1 MSGTDAG
8 PGSTSSRA
16 SQLQELQQRAKSLE
30 RRLAAAA
37 GLHDTL
43 YETSSY
49 EYLPPPPGESLLP
62 PKPARTHAA
71 DPAAGNGGAP
81 LGDPY
86 AAYSPLFSNFPIYH
100 SRPLGPWAPAPS
112 PTGSGALSPRG
123 SSGGGASPTSHGTG
137 ASNTTIDWVTAAPLQ
152 PQSPSAPRPRP
163 SQKRHAAALT
173 EPEPKVRFRQ
183 PPGSAAA
190 VGEGR
195 TSSPLGASTGGDG
208 SVAASGS
215 STSGVD
221 AFIPSASVGGSNS
234 PPPVASDTARTQHWL
249 DGVQA
254 ASATTLSAALATP
267 AAQMSP
273 PPASSDSPL
282 CRLPPNTSY
291 GRGPGS
297 TSPRSGSVSRS
308 LHSVGAAASEPIHGP
323 QQQFNQGQH
332 HVHLHLQHQQHQWM
346 QHQQHQQ
353 RQQGLLQHTVQ
364 RAVWHQGQLRRVAPH
379 GAPASF
385 FPFSSSPKSAIPYV
399 PALPPPSPRPLPES
413 TAAVARRPLGDRI
426 QNTTWAL
433 ARAFGFQ
440 AFNEKPSAAPHPAH
454 QQQPRQWVPSTAFVA
469 ADHLEALLL
478 RNIMPRHLAAMKG
491 GGAGD
496 PAAAAGGDEPQREAA
511 FACAVWELHSHI
523 FLSYE
528 GAAGWCRL
536 LGLRPRLAEVEAEV
550 LQAPGRTAQDPAVV
564 SVLLLELCLYFLLYS
579 EAANLRHTPE
589 LLWFLFWAAAHSDTM
604 QRLCRNS
611 AALTSPA
618 SGPGG
623 LQLENARQRRL
634 AMRNTLQSALYTA
647 QRYLDHDPAACRP
660 EVCVEAA
667 TTLAA
672 QLPGLLPRLNLP
684 GPPASAGPSSSSSPT
699 KGRTRSAADE
709 QDDAALSCAASRSLF
724 VDLASFG
731 DGGFWTDVVVAPL
744 FTVLAYEVDACS
756 AAGQESAFR
765 LGYDDV
771 NESLCRRD
779 VLSRLLAELGVQQ
792 ADAAAGTV
800 HGALD
805 AITRL
810 GYPPSV
816 AVGGAAV
823 ATGPDGTV
831 PPADA
836 DAHGH
841 SHLRRRHNRSS
852 GGGASPTF
860 ANSATPAISSSSHL
874 DLRAFDVDA
883 AAAFWLDR
891 VFIKT
896 HRERRSWSAIFRAFY
911 RVFSLQLVLL
921 HLTIA
926 HAFAPFDL
934 AVLSSAVVTH
944 ALVQAAER
952 AANWWLSRGTHDP
965 LQRAKARES
974 WVSASPEKLMAA
986 HLAKTKAG
994 KKGKQ
999 AQEAGEDVEA
1009 SGGSSGTAAEQQQ
1022 SAAAAGAA
1030 GGSRLTDAEAVA
1042 ARLERRRAVA
1052 VEGAPV
1058 WGVCGWLEWVIVA
1071 AGITG
1076 LFALQHIGPP
1086 ALAVMAKSYWPF
1098 AVAGYAVAVVGHG
1111 LATGRDGYSISLS
1124 SALRLPA
1131 ALRASSARP
1140 RAECWLPGHLGV
1152 GWRAALLTALF
1163 WLQVLGAKLA
1173 FDYFIIMRPMAGQVR
1188 FILHRNWLGCPAAQ
1202 THYRLFGA
1210 MALPLACADGDWL
1223 LVVLRVAPF
1232 VLVCLVDTQIFYQL
1246 VLMAWGLVQG
1256 LQAMN
1261 LGIAGSWEAL
1271 VAEFHRAPVRWWA
1284 RCMSAAGN
1292 QAARAA
1298 AAASVARRQHA
1309 ITGIGSS
1316 SAAAAGGARGSEG
1329 RTDDEYGSSSG
1340 GDDDGDNS
1348 EYDSEFEYG
1357 SVYGGAG
1364 SSKRGGLFGRRSGS
1378 ASSLHSSSLHDCAP
1392 SPGPF
1397 DRRPGTAGVAG
1408 PQRGPRPSRPPHR
1421 RSPSPAPSAALAAAA
1436 SSSGTPTSADA
1447 TSADPSAETIVGRND
1462 RKRNRDG
1469 KGKAKG
1475 GKARD
1480 AGTAAELVAMLSGQ
1494 GEEQIAQWMAF
1505 AVAWDAVV
1513 EDLRRA
1519 DLISD
1524 REQDNL
1530 MFTRLPAA
1538 ATLLTA
1544 ALPPTAAGT
1553 ALAAAGF
1560 SPDSPSAAAA
1570 APGRGSDSVSG
1581 DSVGAGS
1588 SGGSS
1593 NSTAAGGGP
1602 SSSRP
1607 LRPILLP
1614 AFFYAGQVQ
1623 RAVDSGAAS
1632 PAQALVL
1639 GELRSALVWLGCQ
1652 LRLLDGRTAAVLLD
1666 APSCSAAIDPAHG
1679 RAREAGLAAL
1689 RRLAAALTGLSE
1701 PLPAAGSGTVGEA
1714 LRRRHGLASEAQAAL
1729 DDVLVVVEV
1738 EARAV
1743 IKSQLAASRKGSK
1756 KGGRKDK
1763 TAAAVTGPDAQ
1774 PAPAEGAKAASAE
1787 EAAAAAADPQVAAL
1801 EVLQTVE
1808 SLRTQLKQH
1817 PAWLAGALALLH
1829 PEGRGCGDVHLPSAS
1844 SLSSAAASPGSGDR
1858 VLHVSVELPLLRR
1871 VLGVVSKMLSL
1882 SSAAAQPSGAEA
1894 RRILSFF
1901 VTSLANRQLG
1911 RPDTVAATPSW
1922 TVLTPLYAED
1932 VLFPLEA
1939 RATAEALGLP
1949 MPRGDPAAAAASDT
1963 APHPSSHVSSPA
1975 GTGALPDL
1983 LTETEERVSL
1993 MAYLRSMFPKDW
2005 ENFKERLG
2013 AELGGVQLAAA
2024 TEADFAAG
2032 GPLAEHGLA
2041 LQLWASYRGQLL
2053 ARTVRGMA
2061 AYGSALRVLAA
2072 LEAPRPPCSSRRQHA
2087 AEVEDVVGGKFC
2099 HVVASQLY
2107 GRHRRSPHLR
2117 ERWLAESTDVLLQA
2131 NPHMRVSYLDV
2142 VHQGPKQGKGQQH
2155 QQQLQLPQ
2163 HFAVLIRGRQ
2173 PGSEGRWESFQSH
2186 GGAGSDAGG
2195 VTAGGAVRGASRGRT
2210 EELYRVRLP
2219 TNRFSSRGVILGE
2232 GKPENQNHA
2241 VIFCFGEALQTIDMN
2256 QDNALAEAL
2265 KMRNLLK
2272 ELRPEAVSRPAQKAA
2287 AALQEAV
2294 ALAAADGLPASHRVG
2309 SATSS
2314 SADTG
2319 GPSGAAAASGAVA
2332 LPAASEYRRLLS
2344 ELRNAERPV
2353 AVAGFREWIFSD
2365 KAGALGAFAAS
2376 AEFAF
2381 GTIVQRTMA
2390 YPAAVRLH
2398 YGHPDLFNK
2407 IFVMTRG
2414 GLSKATRQLHVSEDI
2429 FGGMNHTL
2437 RGGQIKYREYISCGK
2452 GRDMG
2457 FDSINAFEA
2466 KISSGFGEVSLS
2478 RDLLRLATRVDLW
2491 RCLHL
2496 YHSLVG
2502 NYINTWLVMGSV
2514 YAHIYALVFFALA
2527 QAAVYRVF
2535 VYYPS
2540 PPPPPPG
2547 TPLVPVG
2554 PAGAPP
2560 PPAGTLK
2567 EVLAYDTIRVEHVLQ
2582 LGLLSLLPYIAE
2594 VALEQGLVRAL
2605 LAALA
2610 QLVSGSFSFFIF
2622 KQQTTAASLH
2632 SSVMYGGAS
2641 YIATGRGFSITSS
2654 SFLNLFANY
2663 GRSHMALGFELAA
2676 LAIAL
2681 AATNDCARCSYGGLT
2696 WGTWLAAVSLVFAP
2710 CWFNPMA
2717 FSPAKVRRDMHAFAA
2732 WLRGEVDKELGCTWA
2747 QWHRRQLAPARG
2759 EAAAGGGQTDRWLN
2773 VLQNLMLRAFPPALL
2788 TVAAASRLNLRL
2800 DKLPGLPAP
2809 LRSASALFLIA
2820 SAGLWAVLISAMG
2833 ASRRFAALSD
2843 RRRWR
2848 LWSFW
2853 VGVSGVSCAVLFLV
2867 GLSRWYSG
2875 SGLSNLCL
2883 LVYANALLATAVHR
2897 GLEAVAPRSWTGA
2910 RRLVDGGHMLL
2921 DCCVGWAVLGMLG
2934 ALSLLGFV
2942 GRVQTMLLFNVTFAR
2957 SVKRGSLVKTIGT
2970 AKTGGGQQ
2978 QGTTA
2983 IVGMVLDQG
2992 DAAGA
2997 HVGEAEAEVAGGGA
3011 AGAGGRTS
3019 AVAVAGRRLRTGGRR
3034 GSIGPDRV

>member
-1 MSGTDAG
+1 MGDSGWVLPPRSPRAQPPPPYPTTFQELPDRAYTASGRG
-8 PGSTSSRA
+8 PTILPNAVPLEPSSPKPPQPPPGHTFQLGITGASLQAALQTSTSTATTSSPRSRVQGRA
-16 SQLQELQQRAKSLE
+16 AFHSPGPPLYRQLHPHSAGDR
-30 RRLAAAA
+30 AAAA
-37 GLHDTL
+37 A
-43 YETSSY
+43 EA
-49 EYLPPPPGESLLP
+49 PGS
-62 PKPARTHAA
+62 
-71 DPAAGNGGAP
+71 PAASPRAWVPEVQRAAALALAQAINGTAGTGSTP
-81 LGDPY
+81 LVRTSVAQPRHHHHHHPAASASAAAVTN
-86 AAYSPLFSNFPIYH
+86 AAYSPTYY
-100 SRPLGPWAPAPS
+100 
-112 PTGSGALSPRG
+112 
-123 SSGGGASPTSHGTG
+123 SSQGTLVSASPTSRAPSDGPPSGGIVARHARHGGYAQPHDGFSAAPPTAG
-137 ASNTTIDWVTAAPLQ
+137 ASSLLTAAYP
-152 PQSPSAPRPRP
+152 PMMTPPAVSKNQSYI
-163 SQKRHAAALT
+163 
-173 EPEPKVRFRQ
+173 
-183 PPGSAAA
+183 GSAA
-190 VGEGR
+190 
-195 TSSPLGASTGGDG
+195 ST
-208 SVAASGS
+208 AAAYRLQPH
-215 STSGVD
+215 VL
-221 AFIPSASVGGSNS
+221 PYYYGGS
-234 PPPVASDTARTQHWL
+234 T
-249 DGVQA
+249 
-254 ASATTLSAALATP
+254 
-267 AAQMSP
+267 
-273 PPASSDSPL
+273 
-282 CRLPPNTSY
+282 
-291 GRGPGS
+291 
-297 TSPRSGSVSRS
+297 
-308 LHSVGAAASEPIHGP
+308 
-323 QQQFNQGQH
+323 
-332 HVHLHLQHQQHQWM
+332 
-346 QHQQHQQ
+346 
-353 RQQGLLQHTVQ
+353 
-364 RAVWHQGQLRRVAPH
+364 
-379 GAPASF
+379 
-385 FPFSSSPKSAIPYV
+385 IPYV
-399 PALPPPSPRPLPES
+399 PALPPPPPRPLPES
-413 TAAVARRPLGDRI
+413 AAAVARRPLSDRI
-426 QNTTWAL
+426 HNAAWAV
-433 ARAFGFQ
+433 ARAFSFQ
-440 AFNEKPSAAPHPAH
+440 AFNEKPSAAPRH
-454 QQQPRQWVPSTAFVA
+454 QHQQPRQWVPSTAFLA

-478 RNIMPRHLAAMKG
+478 RNIMPRQLAASAHSSSSSGGGSDSTEGKG
-491 GGAGD
+491 GSCGGGGHSEDD
-496 PAAAAGGDEPQREAA
+496 PAAAAATAAGGYATAQRDAA

-528 GAAGWCRL
+528 GSAGWCRL
-536 LGLRPRLAEVEAEV
+536 LGVRPRLAEVEADV
-550 LQAPGRTAQDPAVV
+550 LQAPGRSAHDPAIVC
-564 SVLLLELCLYFLLYS
+564 VLLLELCLYFLLYS

-589 LLWFLFWAAAHSDTM
+589 LLWFLFWAAAHSETM
-604 QRLCRNS
+604 QRLWRS
-611 AALTSPA
+611 TAALTPPA
-618 SGPGG
+618 SAPGG
-623 LQLENARQRRL
+623 LQLDNARQRRL
-634 AMRNTLQSALYTA
+634 AMRNTLQSAIHTA
-647 QRYLDHDPAACRP
+647 QSYLSHDPAACRP
-660 EVCVEAA
+660 ELCTEAA
-667 TTLAA
+667 AALTA
-672 QLPGLLPRLNLP
+672 QLPSLLPNLDL
-684 GPPASAGPSSSSSPT
+684 PACFSSSTGPSSSSSSSSSA
-699 KGRTRSAADE
+699 KGHSHPHGNGCE
-709 QDDAALSCAASRSLF
+709 DASLSCAASRSLF
-724 VDLASFG
+724 VDLAAHG

-744 FTVLAYEVDACS
+744 FTVLAYEVDACA
-756 AAGQESAFR
+756 AAGQEVAHR

-779 VLSRLLAELGVQQ
+779 VLGRLLAELGVQD

-816 AVGGAAV
+816 AVGGTPSATAAGNGT
-823 ATGPDGTV
+823 APPTDGE
-831 PPADA
+831 
-836 DAHGH
+836 AHGH
-841 SHLRRRHNRSS
+841 GHLCRRHNHSS

-860 ANSATPAISSSSHL
+860 ASTAAATGSAAQL
-874 DLRAFDVDA
+874 DPRAFDVDA

-891 VFIKT
+891 VFVKT
-896 HRERRSWSAIFRAFY
+896 HRERRSWSAVFRAFY
-911 RVFSLQLVLL
+911 RVFSLQLVML
-921 HLTIA
+921 HLTMA
-926 HAFAPFDL
+926 HAFAPFNL

-952 AANWWLSRGTHDP
+952 TANWWLSRGTRDP
-965 LQRAKARES
+965 LQQAKARES
-974 WVSASPEKLMAA
+974 WVSATPATLMAA
-986 HLAKTKAG
+986 HDFKAG
-994 KKGKQ
+994 GKGMKGS
-999 AQEAGEDVEA
+999 AEDMEA
-1009 SGGSSGTAAEQQQ
+1009 SGGAAEQQQ
-1022 SAAAAGAA
+1022 QQQQQQLEATAATAP
-1030 GGSRLTDAEAVA
+1030 GSRLTDAEAVA
-1042 ARLERRRAVA
+1042 ARLARRRAVA
-1052 VEGAPV
+1052 MEGAPV
-1058 WGVCGWLEWVIVA
+1058 WGVCGWLEWVVVA
-1071 AGITG
+1071 AGVTG

-1098 AVAGYAVAVVGHG
+1098 AAAGYSLAVVGHG
-1111 LATGRDGYSISLS
+1111 LATGRDGYCTSLS
-1124 SALRLPA
+1124 AALRLPA
-1131 ALRASSARP
+1131 AFRASSARP
-1140 RAECWLPGHLGV
+1140 RAECWLPGGLGV
-1152 GWRAALLTALF
+1152 GWRAACLTALF

-1188 FILHRNWLGCPAAQ
+1188 LILHRNWLGCPAAQ

-1210 MALPLACADGDWL
+1210 VALPLACADGDWL
-1223 LVVLRVAPF
+1223 LVALRVAPF

-1284 RCMSAAGN
+1284 RCMSVAGN

-1298 AAASVARRQHA
+1298 AAATVARRQRA
-1309 ITGIGSS
+1309 LAGTAG
-1316 SAAAAGGARGSEG
+1316 AAAGGQGRGSEYMPE
-1329 RTDDEYGSSSG
+1329 DEYGGIGSDED
-1340 GDDDGDNS
+1340 GDDGS

-1364 SSKRGGLFGRRSGS
+1364 RSKHGGLVGRRSGS
-1378 ASSLHSSSLHDCAP
+1378 ASSLYSGGTSLYEGAA

-1397 DRRPGTAGVAG
+1397 GSRPGTAGAAG
-1408 PQRGPRPSRPPHR
+1408 PQRGPRRSRPPHR
-1421 RSPSPAPSAALAAAA
+1421 RSPSPASSAARAAA
-1436 SSSGTPTSADA
+1436 SSPSAGMPSPVDTAAAEEATSGTAK
-1447 TSADPSAETIVGRND
+1447 D
-1462 RKRNRDG
+1462 RK
-1469 KGKAKG
+1469 KKTLKG

-1480 AGTAAELVAMLSGQ
+1480 AATAAELVAMLSGQ
-1494 GEEQIAQWMAF
+1494 GEEQMAQWMAF

-1530 MFTRLPAA
+1530 VFTRLPAA

-1544 ALPPTAAGT
+1544 ALPTADAGV
-1553 ALAAAGF
+1553 ALAAAGI
-1560 SPDSPSAAAA
+1560 SPDSPSGLS
-1570 APGRGSDSVSG
+1570 GRGPDSVSG

-1588 SGGSS
+1588 SGSS
-1593 NSTAAGGGP
+1593 SGNTSSSTTAGGGP

-1666 APSCSAAIDPAHG
+1666 APCCSAAIDPAHG

-1701 PLPAAGSGTVGEA
+1701 PLPAAGSGVVGEA
-1714 LRRRHGLASEAQAAL
+1714 LRRRHGLAAEAQAAL
-1729 DDVLVVVEV
+1729 DDVLVVAEV

-1743 IKSQLAASRKGSK
+1743 IKSQLAASGKAGNAQRVAAAEGAAPATAAPAVAE
-1756 KGGRKDK
+1756 GATATADPQ
-1763 TAAAVTGPDAQ
+1763 AAAVVVLEAV
-1774 PAPAEGAKAASAE
+1774 GA
-1787 EAAAAAADPQVAAL
+1787 
-1801 EVLQTVE
+1801 
-1808 SLRTQLKQH
+1808 LRTKLKQY
-1817 PAWLAGALALLH
+1817 PEWLAAALALLH
-1829 PEGRGCGDVHLPSAS
+1829 PEGRGSGEVPLPPSPPTS
-1844 SLSSAAASPGSGDR
+1844 PSAAAAATAR
-1858 VLHVSVELPLLRR
+1858 VPHVTVELPLLRR
-1871 VLGVVSKMLSL
+1871 VLGVVCKMLSL

-1901 VTSLANRQLG
+1901 VTSLANRQMG
-1911 RPDTVAATPSW
+1911 RPDTVADTPSW

-1949 MPRGDPAAAAASDT
+1949 LPRGDAAAAAAS
-1963 APHPSSHVSSPA
+1963 ASAAARSHHHHPSSAAA
-1975 GTGALPDL
+1975 GAAALPDL

-2013 AELGGVQLAAA
+2013 AELGGVDLAAA

-2072 LEAPRPPCSSRRQHA
+2072 LEAPRPPGSSRRQHA

-2107 GRHRRSPHLR
+2107 GRNRRSPHLR

-2142 VHQGPKQGKGQQH
+2142 VHMPLSSNKSNQHQH
-2155 QQQLQLPQ
+2155 QQQLPQ

-2173 PGSEGRWESFQSH
+2173 PGSEGGHRWESFQSH
-2186 GGAGSDAGG
+2186 GGAGGG
-2195 VTAGGAVRGASRGRT
+2195 SSGGGGAAARSGGKGRT

-2272 ELRPEAVSRPAQKAA
+2272 ELRPDCDSRAAQKAA
-2287 AALQEAV
+2287 EALQEAV
-2294 ALAAADGLPASHRVG
+2294 ALAAADAAHRTA
-2309 SATSS
+2309 SATSGR
-2314 SADTG
+2314 ADG
-2319 GPSGAAAASGAVA
+2319 GGGAAASAGPAVATAAA
-2332 LPAASEYRRLLS
+2332 LPAASEYRRLLCA
-2344 ELRNAERPV
+2344 LRAAERPV
-2353 AVAGFREWIFSD
+2353 AVVGFREWVFSD

-2398 YGHPDLFNK
+2398 YGHPDAFNK
-2407 IFVMTRG
+2407 LFVMTRG
-2414 GLSKATRQLHVSEDI
+2414 GVAKATRQLHISEDV

-2437 RGGQIKYREYISCGK
+2437 RGGRIKYREYISCGK

-2496 YHSLVG
+2496 YHSLAG

-2547 TPLVPVG
+2547 TPLVPVA
-2554 PAGAPP
+2554 PPGAPP
-2560 PPAGTLK
+2560 PPVGTLK

-2605 LAALA
+2605 LAAFA

-2622 KQQTTAASLH
+2622 KQQTTASSLH
-2632 SSVMYGGAS
+2632 SSVMYGGAD

-2654 SFLNLFANY
+2654 SFIKLFTNY

-2696 WGTWLAAVSLVFAP
+2696 WGTWLAAASLVLAP

-2773 VLQNLMLRAFPPALL
+2773 VLQNLVLRAFPPALL
-2788 TVAAASRLNLRL
+2788 TLAAASRLNLRL

-2809 LRSASALFLIA
+2809 LRSASALFLLA
-2820 SAGLWAVLISAMG
+2820 SAGLWAVLIAAMG

-2848 LWSFW
+2848 LWAFW
-2853 VGVSGVSCAVLFLV
+2853 VAAAGVSCAVLFLV

-2883 LVYANALLATAVHR
+2883 LVYANALLAMAVHR

-2910 RRLVDGGHMLL
+2910 RRLVDGGHLLL
-2921 DCCVGWAVLGMLG
+2921 DSCVGWAVLGMLG

-2970 AKTGGGQQ
+2970 AKTGGAQQ

-2992 DAAGA
+2992 DATGV
-2997 HVGEAEAEVAGGGA
+2997 VGGGEVAEGGGGPAQARA
-3011 AGAGGRTS
+3011 AGG
-3019 AVAVAGRRLRTGGRR
+3019 VGGRR
-3034 GSIGPDRV
+3034 VAAARGRM

>member
-1 MSGTDAG
+1 MTPLRPQPMAPSASRTRPAQKRLTPAELGQAG
-8 PGSTSSRA
+8 PKQRGRRA
-16 SQLQELQQRAKSLE
+16 SGPTADAVGAQPPCRSADWAAVPQLQKQDDGIGQEAPG
-30 RRLAAAA
+30 A
-37 GLHDTL
+37 G
-43 YETSSY
+43 
-49 EYLPPPPGESLLP
+49 
-62 PKPARTHAA
+62 ARTPSSTA
-71 DPAAGNGGAP
+71 
-81 LGDPY
+81 
-86 AAYSPLFSNFPIYH
+86 
-100 SRPLGPWAPAPS
+100 APS
-112 PTGSGALSPRG
+112 PRPDTHSAGG
-123 SSGGGASPTSHGTG
+123 SSSQGAEAATCG
-137 ASNTTIDWVTAAPLQ
+137 AD
-152 PQSPSAPRPRP
+152 
-163 SQKRHAAALT
+163 
-173 EPEPKVRFRQ
+173 
-183 PPGSAAA
+183 
-190 VGEGR
+190 
-195 TSSPLGASTGGDG
+195 STQ
-208 SVAASGS
+208 
-215 STSGVD
+215 
-221 AFIPSASVGGSNS
+221 
-234 PPPVASDTARTQHWL
+234 RWL
-249 DGVQA
+249 ACVQA
-254 ASATTLSAALATP
+254 ASDAALEEALVP
-267 AAQMSP
+267 AHPAHP
-273 PPASSDSPL
+273 PDFCSS
-282 CRLPPNTSY
+282 
-291 GRGPGS
+291 
-297 TSPRSGSVSRS
+297 SPRSWTPHARSRF
-308 LHSVGAAASEPIHGP
+308 GP
-323 QQQFNQGQH
+323 QEGCSPRSTRGPHTRPLAGPPDPSGFHTPQH
-332 HVHLHLQHQQHQWM
+332 YHQAQHQNQHQQH
-346 QHQQHQQ
+346 HHGLFQQHAAQPP
-353 RQQGLLQHTVQ
+353 
-364 RAVWHQGQLRRVAPH
+364 AWHPDQPTAPPQLRRVAPH
-379 GAPASF
+379 GAPAASF
-385 FPFSSSPKSAIPYV
+385 FPIPLPPQPTIPYV
-399 PALPPPSPRPLPES
+399 PALPPPLPRPLPES
-413 TAAVARRPLGDRI
+413 SAAVARRPLSDRI
-426 QNTTWAL
+426 HNAAWAV

-440 AFNEKPSAAPHPAH
+440 AFNEKPSAAPRH
-454 QQQPRQWVPSTAFVA
+454 QHQQQHQQPRQWVPSTAFLA
-469 ADHLEALLL
+469 ADHLETLLL
-478 RNIMPRHLAAMKG
+478 RNIMPRHLAACAHSSSSSSSGGGSGSMEGKG
-491 GGAGD
+491 GSCGGGGHSEDD
-496 PAAAAGGDEPQREAA
+496 PAAAAATAADGDATAQRDVA

-528 GAAGWCRL
+528 GSAGWCRL
-536 LGLRPRLAEVEAEV
+536 LGVRPRLAEVEADV
-550 LQAPGRTAQDPAVV
+550 LQAPGRSAHDPAIVC
-564 SVLLLELCLYFLLYS
+564 VLLLELCLYFLLYS

-589 LLWFLFWAAAHSDTM
+589 LLWFLFWAAAHSETM
-604 QRLCRNS
+604 QRLWRS
-611 AALTSPA
+611 TAALTPPA
-618 SGPGG
+618 SAPGG
-623 LQLENARQRRL
+623 LQLDNARQRRL
-634 AMRNTLQSALYTA
+634 AMRNTLQSALHTA
-647 QRYLDHDPAACRP
+647 QSYLSHDPAACRP
-660 EVCVEAA
+660 ELCTEAA
-667 TTLAA
+667 AALTA
-672 QLPGLLPRLNLP
+672 QLPSLLPNLDL
-684 GPPASAGPSSSSSPT
+684 PACSSSSTGPSSSSSSSSSA
-699 KGRTRSAADE
+699 KGHSHPHGNERE
-709 QDDAALSCAASRSLF
+709 DASLACAASRALF
-724 VDLASFG
+724 VDLAAHG

-744 FTVLAYEVDACS
+744 FTALAYEVDACA
-756 AAGQESAFR
+756 AAGQEVAHR

-779 VLSRLLAELGVQQ
+779 VLGRLLAELGVQE
-792 ADAAAGTV
+792 ADAATGTV

-816 AVGGAAV
+816 AVGGTPSATAAGNGT
-823 ATGPDGTV
+823 APPTDGE
-831 PPADA
+831 AHS
-836 DAHGH
+836 HGH
-841 SHLRRRHNRSS
+841 LCRRHNRSS

-860 ANSATPAISSSSHL
+860 ASTAAATASAAQL
-874 DLRAFDVDA
+874 DPRAFDVDA

-891 VFIKT
+891 VFVKT
-896 HRERRSWSAIFRAFY
+896 HRERRSWSAVFRAFY
-911 RVFSLQLVLL
+911 RVFSLQLVML
-921 HLTIA
+921 HLTMA
-926 HAFAPFDL
+926 HAFAPFNL

-952 AANWWLSRGTHDP
+952 TANWWLSRGTRDP
-965 LQRAKARES
+965 LQQAKARES
-974 WVSASPEKLMAA
+974 WVSATPATLMAA
-986 HLAKTKAG
+986 HDSKASG
-994 KKGKQ
+994 KGMKGS
-999 AQEAGEDVEA
+999 AEDMEA
-1009 SGGSSGTAAEQQQ
+1009 SGGAAEQQQ
-1022 SAAAAGAA
+1022 QQQQQSEATAAAAP
-1030 GGSRLTDAEAVA
+1030 GSRLTDAEAVA
-1042 ARLERRRAVA
+1042 ARLARRRAVA

-1058 WGVCGWLEWVIVA
+1058 WGVCGWLEWVVVA
-1071 AGITG
+1071 AGVTG

-1098 AVAGYAVAVVGHG
+1098 AAAGYSLAVVGHG
-1111 LATGRDGYSISLS
+1111 LATGRDGYCTSLS
-1124 SALRLPA
+1124 AALRLPA
-1131 ALRASSARP
+1131 AFRASSARP
-1140 RAECWLPGHLGV
+1140 RAECWLPGGLGV
-1152 GWRAALLTALF
+1152 GWRAACLTALF

-1188 FILHRNWLGCPAAQ
+1188 LILHRNWLGCPAAQ

-1210 MALPLACADGDWL
+1210 VALPLACADGDWL
-1223 LVVLRVAPF
+1223 LVALRVAPF
-1232 VLVCLVDTQIFYQL
+1232 VMVCLVDTQIFYQL

-1284 RCMSAAGN
+1284 RCMSVAGN

-1298 AAASVARRQHA
+1298 AAATVARRQRA
-1309 ITGIGSS
+1309 LAGTAG
-1316 SAAAAGGARGSEG
+1316 AAAGGQGRGSEYMPE
-1329 RTDDEYGSSSG
+1329 DEYDGSGSDED
-1340 GDDDGDNS
+1340 GDDGS

-1364 SSKRGGLFGRRSGS
+1364 RSKHGGLVGRRSGS
-1378 ASSLHSSSLHDCAP
+1378 ASSLYSGGTSLYEGAA

-1397 DRRPGTAGVAG
+1397 GSRPGTAGAAG
-1408 PQRGPRPSRPPHR
+1408 PQRGPRRSRPPHR
-1421 RSPSPAPSAALAAAA
+1421 RSPSPASSAARAAA
-1436 SSSGTPTSADA
+1436 SSPSAGMPSPVDTAAAEEATSGTAK
-1447 TSADPSAETIVGRND
+1447 D
-1462 RKRNRDG
+1462 RK
-1469 KGKAKG
+1469 KKTLKG

-1480 AGTAAELVAMLSGQ
+1480 AATAAELVAMLSGQ
-1494 GEEQIAQWMAF
+1494 GEEQMAQWMAF

-1524 REQDNL
+1524 REQGNL
-1530 MFTRLPAA
+1530 VFTRLPAA

-1544 ALPPTAAGT
+1544 ALPTADAGV
-1553 ALAAAGF
+1553 ALAAAGI
-1560 SPDSPSAAAA
+1560 SPDSPSAGLS
-1570 APGRGSDSVSG
+1570 GRGPDSVSG

-1588 SGGSS
+1588 SGSS
-1593 NSTAAGGGP
+1593 SGNTSSSTTAGGGP

-1666 APSCSAAIDPAHG
+1666 APCCSAAIDPAHG

-1701 PLPAAGSGTVGEA
+1701 PLPAAGSGVVGEA
-1714 LRRRHGLASEAQAAL
+1714 LRRRHGLAAEAQAAL
-1729 DDVLVVVEV
+1729 DDVLVVAEV

-1743 IKSQLAASRKGSK
+1743 IKSQVAASGKAGTK
-1756 KGGRKDK
+1756 QGARKD
-1763 TAAAVTGPDAQ
+1763 AAAASADVQRVA
-1774 PAPAEGAKAASAE
+1774 AAEGAAPATAAPAVAE
-1787 EAAAAAADPQVAAL
+1787 GATAAADPQAAAVVVL
-1801 EVLQTVE
+1801 EAVGA
-1808 SLRTQLKQH
+1808 LRAKLKQY
-1817 PAWLAGALALLH
+1817 PEWLAAALALLH
-1829 PEGRGCGDVHLPSAS
+1829 PEGRGSGEVPLPPSPPTS
-1844 SLSSAAASPGSGDR
+1844 PSAAAATAR
-1858 VLHVSVELPLLRR
+1858 VLHVTVELPLLRR
-1871 VLGVVSKMLSL
+1871 MLGVVSKMLSL

-1901 VTSLANRQLG
+1901 VTSLANRQMG
-1911 RPDTVAATPSW
+1911 RPDTVADTPSW

-1939 RATAEALGLP
+1939 RATAEAMGLP
-1949 MPRGDPAAAAASDT
+1949 LPRGDAAAAAAS
-1963 APHPSSHVSSPA
+1963 ASAAASSHHHPPSSAAA
-1975 GTGALPDL
+1975 GAAALPDL

-2013 AELGGVQLAAA
+2013 AELGGVDLAAA
-2024 TEADFAAG
+2024 TEADFATG

-2061 AYGSALRVLAA
+2061 AYSSALRVLAA
-2072 LEAPRPPCSSRRQHA
+2072 LEAPRPPGSSRRQHA

-2107 GRHRRSPHLR
+2107 GRNRRSPHLR

-2142 VHQGPKQGKGQQH
+2142 VHMPLSSNKSNQHQH
-2155 QQQLQLPQ
+2155 QQQLPQ

-2173 PGSEGRWESFQSH
+2173 LGSEGGHRWESFQSH
-2186 GGAGSDAGG
+2186 GGAGVGSSGG
-2195 VTAGGAVRGASRGRT
+2195 GGAAARSGGKGRT

-2272 ELRPEAVSRPAQKAA
+2272 ELRPDCDSRAAQKAA
-2287 AALQEAV
+2287 EALQEAV
-2294 ALAAADGLPASHRVG
+2294 ALAAADAAHRTA
-2309 SATSS
+2309 SATSGR
-2314 SADTG
+2314 ADG
-2319 GPSGAAAASGAVA
+2319 GDGAAASAGPAVATAAA
-2332 LPAASEYRRLLS
+2332 LPAASEYRRLLCA
-2344 ELRNAERPV
+2344 LRAAERPV
-2353 AVAGFREWIFSD
+2353 AVVGFREWVFSD

-2398 YGHPDLFNK
+2398 YGHPDAFNK
-2407 IFVMTRG
+2407 LFVMTRG
-2414 GLSKATRQLHVSEDI
+2414 GVAKATRQLHISEDV

-2437 RGGQIKYREYISCGK
+2437 RGGRIKYREYISCGK

-2496 YHSLVG
+2496 YHSLAG

-2547 TPLVPVG
+2547 TPLVPVA
-2554 PAGAPP
+2554 PPGAPP
-2560 PPAGTLK
+2560 PPVGTLK

-2605 LAALA
+2605 LAAFA

-2622 KQQTTAASLH
+2622 KQQTTASSLH
-2632 SSVMYGGAS
+2632 SSIMYGGAD

-2654 SFLNLFANY
+2654 SFTKLFTNY

-2696 WGTWLAAVSLVFAP
+2696 WGTWLAAASLVLAP

-2773 VLQNLMLRAFPPALL
+2773 VLQNLVLRAFPPALL
-2788 TVAAASRLNLRL
+2788 TLAAASRLNLRL

-2809 LRSASALFLIA
+2809 LRSASALFLLA
-2820 SAGLWAVLISAMG
+2820 SAGLWAVLIAAMG

-2853 VGVSGVSCAVLFLV
+2853 VAAAGVSCAVLFLV

-2883 LVYANALLATAVHR
+2883 LVYANALLAMAVHR

-2910 RRLVDGGHMLL
+2910 RRLVDGGHLLL
-2921 DCCVGWAVLGMLG
+2921 DSCVGWAVLGMLG

-2970 AKTGGGQQ
+2970 AKTGGAQQ

-2992 DAAGA
+2992 DATGV
-2997 HVGEAEAEVAGGGA
+2997 VGGGEVAEGGGGPAQAGA
-3011 AGAGGRTS
+3011 AGG
-3019 AVAVAGRRLRTGGRR
+3019 VGGRR
-3034 GSIGPDRV
+3034 VAAARGRM

>member
-1 MSGTDAG
+1 MGD
-8 PGSTSSRA
+8 PGWALPPRSPRA
-16 SQLQELQQRAKSLE
+16 QPSPPYPTTFPELPNE
-30 RRLAAAA
+30 RTAAAA
-37 GLHDTL
+37 AATASIKGPTI
-43 YETSSY
+43 
-49 EYLPPPPGESLLP
+49 LPNAVPLEPSP
-62 PKPARTHAA
+62 PKPHTAGHTFQLGITGASLQAANASFSSPRSRVQGPPTVNSPGLPIYRQLRPHSAA
-71 DPAAGNGGAP
+71 DRTATATAEATGSPVASPRAWVPELQRASALALAQAINGSSGSGGAQPP
-81 LGDPY
+81 LVRTSVAAAHHTSAAAATAAVATS
-86 AAYSPLFSNFPIYH
+86 AAYSPTFYS
-100 SRPLGPWAPAPS
+100 GQGTPAS
-112 PTGSGALSPRG
+112 
-123 SSGGGASPTSHGTG
+123 ASPVSRT
-137 ASNTTIDWVTAAPLQ
+137 
-152 PQSPSAPRPRP
+152 PS
-163 SQKRHAAALT
+163 
-173 EPEPKVRFRQ
+173 
-183 PPGSAAA
+183 
-190 VGEGR
+190 
-195 TSSPLGASTGGDG
+195 DG
-208 SVAASGS
+208 
-215 STSGVD
+215 
-221 AFIPSASVGGSNS
+221 
-234 PPPVASDTARTQHWL
+234 
-249 DGVQA
+249 
-254 ASATTLSAALATP
+254 
-267 AAQMSP
+267 
-273 PPASSDSPL
+273 PASSLVAVP
-282 CRLPPNTSY
+282 RPGVVAHG
-291 GRGPGS
+291 GRIAGYPATGP
-297 TSPRSGSVSRS
+297 T
-308 LHSVGAAASEPIHGP
+308 
-323 QQQFNQGQH
+323 
-332 HVHLHLQHQQHQWM
+332 
-346 QHQQHQQ
+346 
-353 RQQGLLQHTVQ
+353 GLLTSAYPTSTPPMVSKNQSYVGS
-364 RAVWHQGQLRRVAPH
+364 ASSVLRVPYF
-379 GAPASF
+379 GSG
-385 FPFSSSPKSAIPYV
+385 SAIPYV

-413 TAAVARRPLGDRI
+413 VAAVARRPLGDRI

-660 EVCVEAA
+660 EVCAEAA
-667 TTLAA
+667 TALVA
-672 QLPGLLPRLNLP
+672 QLPSLLSRLDLP

-699 KGRTRSAADE
+699 KGHTRSAADE

-731 DGGFWTDVVVAPL
+731 DGGFWTEVVVAPL

-792 ADAAAGTV
+792 ADAAAGAV

-831 PPADA
+831 PPAADA

-952 AANWWLSRGTHDP
+952 TANWWLSRGTHDP

-994 KKGKQ
+994 KKGMQ
-999 AQEAGEDVEA
+999 AQEAGEDMEA
-1009 SGGSSGTAAEQQQ
+1009 SGGSNGTSAEQQQ

-1098 AVAGYAVAVVGHG
+1098 AAAGYAVAVVGHG

-1298 AAASVARRQHA
+1298 AAASVARRHHA
-1309 ITGIGSS
+1309 ITGTGSS

-1329 RTDDEYGSSSG
+1329 MTEDEYGSSS
-1340 GDDDGDNS
+1340 DSDGDNS

-1378 ASSLHSSSLHDCAP
+1378 ASSLHSSSLHEGAP

-1397 DRRPGTAGVAG
+1397 DRRPGTAGAAG
-1408 PQRGPRPSRPPHR
+1408 TQRGPRPSRPPHR

-1447 TSADPSAETIVGRND
+1447 SSADPSAEAVVGRKD
-1462 RKRNRDG
+1462 RKRNKDG

-1480 AGTAAELVAMLSGQ
+1480 AATAAELVAMLSGQ

-1544 ALPPTAAGT
+1544 ALPPAAAGT

-1689 RRLAAALTGLSE
+1689 RRLVAALTGLSE

-1756 KGGRKDK
+1756 KGGRKDQ
-1763 TAAAVTGPDAQ
+1763 TAAALTGPDAQ
-1774 PAPAEGAKAASAE
+1774 PAPAEAAEAASAE
-1787 EAAAAAADPQVAAL
+1787 EAAAAAADPQAAAL

-1817 PAWLAGALALLH
+1817 PAWLAAALALLH

-1844 SLSSAAASPGSGDR
+1844 SLSSAAASPGFGDR

-1939 RATAEALGLP
+1939 RATAEAMGLP

-2173 PGSEGRWESFQSH
+2173 PGIEGRWESFQSH
-2186 GGAGSDAGG
+2186 GGAGGGAGG
-2195 VTAGGAVRGASRGRT
+2195 VTAGGAVRGAGRGRT

-2219 TNRFSSRGVILGE
+2219 TNRFSSRGVIIGE

-2294 ALAAADGLPASHRVG
+2294 ALAAADGLPAPHRVG

-2314 SADTG
+2314 SADAG

-2605 LAALA
+2605 LAAFA

-2997 HVGEAEAEVAGGGA
+2997 HVGEAEVEGAGGGA
-3011 AGAGGRTS
+3011 AGAGGR
-3019 AVAVAGRRLRTGGRR
+3019 AAEQRGPAARGRR
-3034 GSIGPDRV
+3034 GSIGPGRV

>member
-1 MSGTDAG
+1 M
-8 PGSTSSRA
+8 
-16 SQLQELQQRAKSLE
+16 
-30 RRLAAAA
+30 
-37 GLHDTL
+37 HD
-43 YETSSY
+43 
-49 EYLPPPPGESLLP
+49 
-62 PKPARTHAA
+62 
-71 DPAAGNGGAP
+71 
-81 LGDPY
+81 
-86 AAYSPLFSNFPIYH
+86 
-100 SRPLGPWAPAPS
+100 
-112 PTGSGALSPRG
+112 
-123 SSGGGASPTSHGTG
+123 
-137 ASNTTIDWVTAAPLQ
+137 
-152 PQSPSAPRPRP
+152 
-163 SQKRHAAALT
+163 
-173 EPEPKVRFRQ
+173 
-183 PPGSAAA
+183 
-190 VGEGR
+190 
-195 TSSPLGASTGGDG
+195 
-208 SVAASGS
+208 VA
-215 STSGVD
+215 
-221 AFIPSASVGGSNS
+221 
-234 PPPVASDTARTQHWL
+234 Q
-249 DGVQA
+249 QA
-254 ASATTLSAALATP
+254 AWHPGYA
-267 AAQMSP
+267 P
-273 PPASSDSPL
+273 P
-282 CRLPPNTSY
+282 
-291 GRGPGS
+291 
-297 TSPRSGSVSRS
+297 
-308 LHSVGAAASEPIHGP
+308 
-323 QQQFNQGQH
+323 
-332 HVHLHLQHQQHQWM
+332 
-346 QHQQHQQ
+346 
-353 RQQGLLQHTVQ
+353 
-364 RAVWHQGQLRRVAPH
+364 QLRRVAPH
-379 GAPASF
+379 GALVCF
-385 FPFSSSPKSAIPYV
+385 FPTSLPPKSAIPYV
-399 PALPPPSPRPLPES
+399 PALLPPGPRVLPES
-413 TAAVARRPLGDRI
+413 AAAAARRPLGDRI
-426 QNTTWAL
+426 QNTTWAV

-440 AFNEKPSAAPHPAH
+440 AFNEKPAGAALSSH
-454 QQQPRQWVPSTAFVA
+454 QQHHQPQSRQWVPSTAFLA

-478 RNIMPRHLAAMKG
+478 RNIMPRHLGPTSSSGGDGRRDSAEGKGSCG
-491 GGAGD
+491 GGSG
-496 PAAAAGGDEPQREAA
+496 PAAAAEGDAQRREAA

-550 LQAPGRTAQDPAVV
+550 LQAPGRTAEDPAVV

-589 LLWFLFWAAAHSDTM
+589 LLWFLFWAAAHSEAM

-611 AALTSPA
+611 AALTLPA
-618 SGPGG
+618 SAGG
-623 LQLENARQRRL
+623 LQLHNARQRRL
-634 AMRNTLQSALYTA
+634 AMRNTLQSALHTA
-647 QRYLDHDPAACRP
+647 QRYMSHDPAAGRP
-660 EVCVEAA
+660 EVCAEAA
-667 TTLAA
+667 AALAA
-672 QLPGLLPRLNLP
+672 QLPSLLSGLDLPA
-684 GPPASAGPSSSSSPT
+684 PATSAGPSSSSSSSSASS
-699 KGRTRSAADE
+699 KGRTPPHADE
-709 QDDAALSCAASRSLF
+709 HEDAALSCAASRSLF

-731 DGGFWTDVVVAPL
+731 DGGSWTDLVVAPL
-744 FTVLAYEVDACS
+744 FTVLAYEIDACS
-756 AAGQESAFR
+756 AAGQEVAHR

-779 VLSRLLAELGVQQ
+779 VLGRLLGELGVQE
-792 ADAAAGTV
+792 ADAAAGAV

-816 AVGGAAV
+816 AVRGAV
-823 ATGPDGTV
+823 AVVDGTI
-831 PPADA
+831 PPPGADA
-836 DAHGH
+836 NGHGN
-841 SHLRRRHNRSS
+841 LRRRHNRSS
-852 GGGASPTF
+852 GGGGSPTF
-860 ANSATPAISSSSHL
+860 ASSSTHPATSFEHL
-874 DLRAFDVDA
+874 DPRAFDVDI

-896 HRERRSWSAIFRAFY
+896 HRERRSWSAVFRAFY

-921 HLTIA
+921 HMTIA

-952 AANWWLSRGTHDP
+952 TANWWLSRGTRDP
-965 LQRAKARES
+965 LQQAKARES
-974 WVSASPEKLMAA
+974 WVSASPEKLVAA
-986 HLAKTKAG
+986 HLAKAGG

-999 AQEAGEDVEA
+999 QAQEGAEDEEAG
-1009 SGGSSGTAAEQQQ
+1009 GGSDGDRAAEQQSA
-1022 SAAAAGAA
+1022 SAAGS
-1030 GGSRLTDAEAVA
+1030 SRLTAAEAVA
-1042 ARLERRRAVA
+1042 ARLARRRAVA

-1058 WGVCGWLEWVIVA
+1058 WGVCGWLEWVLVA
-1071 AGITG
+1071 ASVTG

-1098 AVAGYAVAVVGHG
+1098 AAAGYALAVVGHG
-1111 LATGRDGYSISLS
+1111 LASSRDGYCISLS
-1124 SALRLPA
+1124 AAMRLPA

-1140 RAECWLPGHLGV
+1140 RAECWLPGRLGV
-1152 GWRAALLTALF
+1152 GWRAAALTALF

-1188 FILHRNWLGCPAAQ
+1188 LILRRNWLGCPAAQ
-1202 THYRLFGA
+1202 SHYRLFGA
-1210 MALPLACADGDWL
+1210 VSLQLACADGDWL
-1223 LVVLRVAPF
+1223 LVALRVAPF

-1284 RCMSAAGN
+1284 RCMSAPGN

-1298 AAASVARRQHA
+1298 AAATVARRQQA
-1309 ITGIGSS
+1309 LAGRAGSGGGSS
-1316 SAAAAGGARGSEG
+1316 SAAAAHARGSEAMAE
-1329 RTDDEYGSSSG
+1329 DEYGGSSG
-1340 GDDDGDNS
+1340 SEDGGDSD
-1348 EYDSEFEYG
+1348 YDSEFEYG

-1378 ASSLHSSSLHDCAP
+1378 ASSLHSNSLYEGTASP
-1392 SPGPF
+1392 SRFGS
-1397 DRRPGTAGVAG
+1397 RPGTAGAAG

-1421 RSPSPAPSAALAAAA
+1421 RSPSPASSAARAAA
-1436 SSSGTPTSADA
+1436 SSAAGTPTSADTA
-1447 TSADPSAETIVGRND
+1447 AAAGADPYAQAAPGSKDKKEAKG
-1462 RKRNRDG
+1462 G
-1469 KGKAKG
+1469 KGKTKG

-1480 AGTAAELVAMLSGQ
+1480 AATAAELVAMLSGQ
-1494 GEEQIAQWMAF
+1494 GEEQMAQWMAF

-1530 MFTRLPAA
+1530 IFTRLPAA

-1544 ALPPTAAGT
+1544 ALPPADAGV

-1570 APGRGSDSVSG
+1570 SAAGRGSDSISG

-1593 NSTAAGGGP
+1593 TTTSNGGP

-1666 APSCSAAIDPAHG
+1666 APCCSAAIDPAHG
-1679 RAREAGLAAL
+1679 RARDAGLAAL

-1701 PLPAAGSGTVGEA
+1701 PLPAAGSGAVGEA
-1714 LRRRHGLASEAQAAL
+1714 LRRRHGLAAAAQASL
-1729 DDVLVVVEV
+1729 DDVLVVVVV

-1743 IKSQLAASRKGSK
+1743 IKSQLAASRKGGKNSER
-1756 KGGRKDK
+1756 KGQ
-1763 TAAAVTGPDAQ
+1763 AAAASLEEQ
-1774 PAPAEGAKAASAE
+1774 PTPAEG
-1787 EAAAAAADPQVAAL
+1787 AAAAAATAAADPQAAAL

-1808 SLRTQLKQH
+1808 ALRTQLKQH
-1817 PAWLAGALALLH
+1817 PAWLAAALALLH
-1829 PEGRGCGDVHLPSAS
+1829 PEGCGCGDVPLPPPSSSPPTAATGPSPDAHMLHS
-1844 SLSSAAASPGSGDR
+1844 SL
-1858 VLHVSVELPLLRR
+1858 ELPLLQR

-1882 SSAAAQPSGAEA
+1882 SSAAAQPAGAEA

-1939 RATAEALGLP
+1939 RATADAMGMP
-1949 MPRGDPAAAAASDT
+1949 APRGDAAGSAAALSASSAAGGS
-1963 APHPSSHVSSPA
+1963 
-1975 GTGALPDL
+1975 GGLQDL

-2013 AELGGVQLAAA
+2013 AELGGVELAAA

-2072 LEAPRPPCSSRRQHA
+2072 LEAPRPPGSSRRQHA
-2087 AEVEDVVGGKFC
+2087 AEVEDVVGAKFC

-2142 VHQGPKQGKGQQH
+2142 GHPAPASGKAQDR
-2155 QQQLQLPQ
+2155 QQQLPPQ

-2186 GGAGSDAGG
+2186 GGAG
-2195 VTAGGAVRGASRGRT
+2195 GAVS

-2219 TNRFSSRGVILGE
+2219 TNRFSSRGVIIGE

-2272 ELRPEAVSRPAQKAA
+2272 ELQPDCDSRRAQTAA
-2287 AALQEAV
+2287 AALQQAV
-2294 ALAAADGLPASHRVG
+2294 APAAVGLPASHRAG

-2314 SADTG
+2314 SAEIG
-2319 GPSGAAAASGAVA
+2319 EPSGAAEASAAAR

-2344 ELRNAERPV
+2344 ELRTAERPV
-2353 AVAGFREWIFSD
+2353 AVVGFREWVFSD

-2398 YGHPDLFNK
+2398 YGHPDAFNK
-2407 IFVMTRG
+2407 LFVMTRG
-2414 GLSKATRQLHVSEDI
+2414 GVAKATRQLHISEDV

-2466 KISSGFGEVSLS
+2466 KISSGFGEVSIS
-2478 RDLLRLATRVDLW
+2478 RDLLRMATRVDLW

-2496 YHSLVG
+2496 YHSLAG

-2547 TPLVPVG
+2547 TPLVPVA
-2554 PAGAPP
+2554 PPGAPP
-2560 PPAGTLK
+2560 PPAGALK

-2605 LAALA
+2605 LAAFA

-2622 KQQTTAASLH
+2622 KQQTTASSLH
-2632 SSVMYGGAS
+2632 AAVMYGGGA
-2641 YIATGRGFSITSS
+2641 YIATGRGFSITSA
-2654 SFLNLFANY
+2654 SFIKLFANY
-2663 GRSHMALGFELAA
+2663 GRSHMAMGFELAA

-2696 WGTWLAAVSLVFAP
+2696 WGTWLAAASLVFAP

-2773 VLQNLMLRAFPPALL
+2773 VLQKLVLRAFPPALL
-2788 TVAAASRLNLRL
+2788 TLAAASRLNLRL

-2809 LRSASALFLIA
+2809 LRSASALLLLP

-2853 VGVSGVSCAVLFLV
+2853 VGASGVSCAVLFLV

-2883 LVYANALLATAVHR
+2883 LAYANALLAMAVHR

-2910 RRLVDGGHMLL
+2910 QRLVDGGHMLL

-2942 GRVQTMLLFNVTFAR
+2942 GRVQTILLFNVTFAR

-2970 AKTGGGQQ
+2970 AKTGSGQQ

-2992 DAAGA
+2992 DVTGG
-2997 HVGEAEAEVAGGGA
+2997 HVGEGEGRGGGTR
-3011 AGAGGRTS
+3011 GR
-3019 AVAVAGRRLRTGGRR
+3019 APEPRGPPAGRGRR
-3034 GSIGPDRV
+3034 GSTGPSRV